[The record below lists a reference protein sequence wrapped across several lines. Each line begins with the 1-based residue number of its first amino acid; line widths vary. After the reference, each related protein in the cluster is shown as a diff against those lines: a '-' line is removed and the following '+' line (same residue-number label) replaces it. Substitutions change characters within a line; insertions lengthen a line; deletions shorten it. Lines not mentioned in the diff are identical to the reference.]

1 MSFWSTLEDIY
12 ESSKTAFLKA
22 LYGPGYERVKDD
34 LSAFDID
41 EIVGNV
47 TDTVRDIG
55 QWTQDVYEDTL
66 SEETRMVLDP
76 LIDVLPFVSDL
87 NEAGETIA
95 RNEKYL
101 EEHGL
106 SYDDVVDKS
115 DFNSG
120 VSRQLESIYNDF
132 TAKAPRGVRKLNDIY
147 SR

>member
-1 MSFWSTLEDIY
+1 MGFWSKLEEMY

-22 LYGPGYERVKDD
+22 LYGPAYDDVKDD
-34 LSAFDID
+34 LSAFDISEMVD
-41 EIVGNV
+41 SGARA
-47 TDTVRDIG
+47 VRDLG
-55 QWTQDVYEDTL
+55 QWSQDVYEENV
-66 SEETRMVLDP
+66 SEETRMILDP
-76 LIDVLPFVSDL
+76 LIEALPIIPDM
-87 NEAGETIA
+87 NEAGNQIA
-95 RNEKYL
+95 QNEKYL

-120 VSRQLESIYNDF
+120 LSRELESIYNDF

>member
-1 MSFWSTLEDIY
+1 MGFWSRLEDMY

-22 LYGPGYERVKDD
+22 LYGPAYEDVKDD
-34 LSAFDID
+34 LSAFGID
-41 EIVGNV
+41 ELVNKGAN
-47 TDTVRDIG
+47 TVRDIG
-55 QWTQDVYEDTL
+55 QWSQDVYEDTF
-66 SEETRMVLDP
+66 SEETRMILDP
-76 LIDVLPFVSDL
+76 LIEIIPFVSDL
-87 NEAGETIA
+87 NEAGNQIA
-95 RNEKYL
+95 QNEKYL

-120 VSRQLESIYNDF
+120 LSRQLESIYNDF

>member
-1 MSFWSTLEDIY
+1 MGFWSKLEEMY
-12 ESSKTAFLKA
+12 ESSKTTFLKA
-22 LYGPGYERVKDD
+22 LYGPAYDYVKDD
-34 LSAFDID
+34 VSAFDID
-41 EIVGNV
+41 EIVGSV
-47 TDTVRDIG
+47 TDTVRDLG
-55 QWTQDVYEDTL
+55 QWSQNVYEDTL

-76 LIDVLPFVSDL
+76 LIDVLPIIPEL
-87 NEAGETIA
+87 NDAGHQISQ
-95 RNEKYL
+95 NEKYL

-120 VSRQLESIYNDF
+120 VSRQLESVYNDF